1 MKEKEE
7 YAKLIKDFNEI
18 NVKSICEELGI
29 NHKNVYSGK
38 TSLSNLLIIYGMLLY
53 KAELCVLKN
62 RYKVVLDEYN
72 KKKVEVL
79 KDD

>member
-38 TSLSNLLIIYGMLLY
+38 TSLSNLLKKAKEAYYPFLNNMDGGMLTSAAFRANESFKRWY
-53 KAELCVLKN
+53 
-62 RYKVVLDEYN
+62 RS
-72 KKKVEVL
+72 
-79 KDD
+79 